1 MNTLLHSPSTREFLH
16 SPSTMDM
23 QRSGDRGISPSER
36 SSAQAAAAA
45 QDFGL
50 KMLEGAMNN
59 CRKSHKEEINE
70 LRSQNAMQIQNL
82 KDFFREELRK
92 IHQEKHDDRLYFKSQ
107 VGSHILPA
115 TF

>member
-1 MNTLLHSPSTREFLH
+1 
-16 SPSTMDM
+16 MDM
-23 QRSGDRGISPSER
+23 QRTGDRGISPSER

-50 KMLEGAMNN
+50 KMLAAALDN

-70 LRSQNAMQIQNL
+70 IRSGNAMQIQSL

-92 IHQEKHDDRLYFKSQ
+92 IHQEKHEDRLYFQSQ
-107 VGSHILPA
+107 VGSRILPA